1 MTLSNI
7 NVKAT
12 IWVWDI
18 CLQSSF
24 NKILLNKQEDFFLG
38 GGGAYIKEIRS
49 IKAFHTFIEM
59 LLKCWDRESIMVEIF

>member
-24 NKILLNKQEDFFLG
+24 NKILLNKQEDL